1 MGGNKW
7 VGEDISVI
15 FSTDPSGR
23 PSLQLFG
30 RETMIRIAEKCSPHV
45 G

>member
-1 MGGNKW
+1 MVGGKW

-15 FSTDPSGR
+15 FSTDPPGR
-23 PSLQLFG
+23 PSLQLVG
-30 RETMIRIAEKCSPHV
+30 RESMIRIAEKCARHV